1 MMYPLI
7 SILVANYNS
16 GCFIAETLDSICAQT
31 YPNIEVVIVDDCSTD
46 KSLQV
51 ISAYLSSHLMHSI
64 SVNHFSY
71 PHSAYNME
79 IANELR
85 LIGYKSAALGY
96 GGSIRKGM
104 EAMLL
109 NRKYIVQK

>member
-7 SILVANYNS
+7 SILVANYNN

-71 PHSAYNME
+71 PNSAYNME

-85 LIGYKSAALGY
+85 LNWI
-96 GGSIRKGM
+96 
-104 EAMLL
+104 
-109 NRKYIVQK
+109 